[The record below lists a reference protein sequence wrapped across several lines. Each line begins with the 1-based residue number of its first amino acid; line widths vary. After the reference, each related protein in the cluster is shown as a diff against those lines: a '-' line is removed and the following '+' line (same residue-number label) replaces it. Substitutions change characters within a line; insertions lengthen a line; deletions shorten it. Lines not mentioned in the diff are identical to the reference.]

1 MSLSYRHTRP
11 DRRFGIV
18 LIAVFTL
25 GILGATLA
33 TVMNGGEL
41 PESTSAIV
49 HLTKASSP
57 L

>member
-1 MSLSYRHTRP
+1 MSLSYRRTRP

-18 LIAVFTL
+18 LIAVFAI

-33 TVMNGGEL
+33 TIINGGEM
-41 PESTSAIV
+41 PEAAPARV
-49 HLTKASSP
+49 QLTKSSER